1 MIFPLRCEHP
11 PAFYP
16 QDSRLR
22 CSTAA
27 PSKRLRRSRRSRL
40 VPLTECFEA
49 TEPPYALEDRKCSA
63 KAEPNV
69 RALSLEAWAQM
80 GPHRSPSTT
89 QAAALVL
96 DGPSRLYLTE
106 GPNFSQV
113 QL

>member
-1 MIFPLRCEHP
+1 M
-11 PAFYP
+11 
-16 QDSRLR
+16 RLR
-22 CSTAA
+22 TGSVL
-27 PSKRLRRSRRSRL
+27 PRLN
-40 VPLTECFEA
+40 TC
-49 TEPPYALEDRKCSA
+49 D
-63 KAEPNV
+63 AEPNV